1 MIDEKPQIIE
11 MDMIVDQERRC
22 QEQMQFVNNIIKS
35 ETLES
40 EIMYEELSSSSSKK
54 QKLN

>member
-1 MIDEKPQIIE
+1 MIDEKPQIIAE

-40 EIMYEELSSSSSKK
+40 EIYEDLKEAKQ

>member
-1 MIDEKPQIIE
+1 MIDEKPQIIAE

-22 QEQMQFVNNIIKS
+22 QEQIQFVNNIIKS
-35 ETLES
+35 ESLES
-40 EIMYEELSSSSSKK
+40 EIYENLSSNKK

>member
-1 MIDEKPQIIE
+1 MMDTKPQIIAE

-22 QEQMQFVNNIIKS
+22 QEQMQFVNNLIKS

-40 EIMYEELSSSSSKK
+40 ELVYENLASSKK

>member
-1 MIDEKPQIIE
+1 MIDEKPQIIAD

-22 QEQMQFVNNIIKS
+22 QEQMQFVNNLIKS
-35 ETLES
+35 ENLES
-40 EIMYEELSSSSSKK
+40 EIYENLSSPPKK

>member
-1 MIDEKPQIIE
+1 MIDTKPQIIAD

-22 QEQMQFVNNIIKS
+22 QEQMQFVNNLIKS

-40 EIMYEELSSSSSKK
+40 ELYENLAMSKK